1 MAKSLYSYIKD
12 IEPEYIDVCSLGNY
26 EVVVSIEKEN
36 GIDNTI
42 QDISAH
48 CGAGYALTSVML
60 EQLAA
65 CICAIMAIH
74 HGEGKVVSI
83 AEWNSSTC
91 VLSEYVMQNIC
102 NNLDQSCIEGELFSL
117 DIANISLFEHN

>member
-12 IEPEYIDVCSLGNY
+12 IEHGYVDVCSLGNY
-26 EVVVSIEKEN
+26 EIIVSIEKEN
-36 GIDNTI
+36 GINNTI
-42 QDISAH
+42 QDISAY
-48 CGAGYALTSVML
+48 CMAGYVLTSVML

-91 VLSEYVMQNIC
+91 VLSEYVVQNIGGG
-102 NNLDQSCIEGELFSL
+102 LDKSCIEGELFSL